1 MSKTSFTLLALVLVL
16 AYAIE
21 GTYKAGVFYRE
32 HLHDHVM
39 AGLKSTGAFLVTVSL
54 YAYEGAQYVWTRRE
68 DIREACGRALSYQ
81 SPMTYKAC

>member
-1 MSKTSFTLLALVLVL
+1 MSKTSFALFALVLAL

-21 GTYKAGVFYRE
+21 GTYKAGMFYRE

-68 DIREACGRALSYQ
+68 DIRESIGKSLAYQ
-81 SPMTYKAC
+81 SPMNYQFS